1 MSQLGEVT
9 MTVTRKAPGSYVP
22 PNDVWVDGAESTF
35 AFTASV
41 QPVTPLLVDMLP
53 EGARDSARFSMYAE
67 IDEPPLI
74 STDIT
79 TQVRGDRVEYDG
91 RSYWVQSTGDW
102 TSDDDGIPHYE
113 YVMLAVGKDE
123 PDG

>member
-9 MTVTRKAPGSYVP
+9 MTVTRKLPGSYVAP
-22 PNDVWVDGAESTF
+22 TDAWADGGTTTF
-35 AFTASV
+35 SITASV
-41 QPVTPLLVDMLP
+41 QPVTPLLIDMLP
-53 EGARDSARFSMYAE
+53 EGSRDSARFAMYAE
-67 IDEPPLI
+67 IDETELI

-79 TQVRGDRVEYDG
+79 TQRRGDRLVYRG

-102 TSDDDGIPHYE
+102 TSDDSGIPHYE
-113 YVMLAVGKDE
+113 YVMLAVGEDE

>member
-1 MSQLGEVT
+1 MTQLGDKA
-9 MTVTRKAPGSYVP
+9 MTVTRKLPGAYVP
-22 PNDVWVDGAESTF
+22 PTDTWVDGGETTF
-35 AFTASV
+35 PFTASV

-67 IDEPPLI
+67 IDQPPLV

-79 TQVRGDRVEYDG
+79 TQARGDRVECDG
-91 RSYWVQSTGDW
+91 LNYWVQSTGDW
-102 TSDDDGIPHYE
+102 TSDVSGIPHYE

-123 PDG
+123 QGA